1 MYALAA
7 PALAALSLSIYKKG
21 YTMEKKSQVGKTA
34 LTIGLCF
41 LFMFALNLL
50 MPLHRDDYE
59 YSLIWETNRHIQ
71 NLPDIFESLYR
82 HYFMHGGRM
91 VSFFTQE
98 VFLLHDKVYFDVAN
112 ALVYTGLL
120 LLLLWHS
127 MRRVTLDIG
136 PWRVALAFLLMWL
149 AFPHFGE
156 VAVWMCG
163 SVVYLWTGFWGF
175 LFLLP
180 YNLFFAG
187 RFEKS
192 GPLTAFV
199 MLIVGVLAGW
209 SVENL
214 SVTVNAIAFL
224 TAVYCWRNK
233 KLRAWMVT
241 GLLGSTVGF
250 FLLVG
255 APGNYV
261 RYGQQGA
268 GKGILRHIG
277 NQFAGGGEMML
288 YVLPVLLLLILAWKG
303 IRLMMLR
310 QRGEEISCTQRSFG
324 AGQIVTLAV
333 IAVMLASYTSGGWLN
348 AAISDFLIAHVL
360 VPLHMDKPMAVY
372 RLAHTLSG
380 LEEMVIYL
388 AGVAII
394 YSLAKKAMGIP
405 KGVLKSVKLR
415 EIWAAFREARFAT
428 VCFGLAAFNNFVMIA
443 APTFPARATFSSVCL
458 ILIGTLAI
466 LAIPE
471 VGEAFRGRVLRILTI
486 GGAAVGLFLAFGA
499 FLISYTMTV
508 EQAKR
513 IAILEEKQ
521 GSMEIVE
528 FPPLPI
534 NHRAM
539 RHVFFV
545 DFDNVVTKG
554 GIVRYYGVEDIE
566 VK

>member
-1 MYALAA
+1 
-7 PALAALSLSIYKKG
+7 
-21 YTMEKKSQVGKTA
+21 MEKKAKLGTTA
-34 LTIGLCF
+34 LTLGAFF
-41 LFMFALNLL
+41 LFMFILNLL
-50 MPLHRDDYE
+50 MPLHRDDYD
-59 YSLIWETNRHIQ
+59 YSLVWETTRHLA
-71 NLPDIFESLYR
+71 NVSDIFESLYR

-91 VSFFTQE
+91 VAFFTQE
-98 VFLLHDKVYFDVAN
+98 IFLLHDKIYFDIAN
-112 ALVYTGLL
+112 ALVYMGLL

-127 MRRVTLDIG
+127 LRRVTLSFS
-136 PWRVALAFLLMWL
+136 PWQAALVFLLAWL

-180 YNLFFAG
+180 FNLFFAG
-187 RFEKS
+187 RLEKS

-199 MLIVGVLAGW
+199 MFLIGILAGW
-209 SVENL
+209 SVENMA
-214 SVTVNAIAFL
+214 VTVNAVAFL
-224 TAVYCWRNK
+224 TCLYCWKEK

-241 GLLGSTVGF
+241 GLLGSGVGF
-250 FLLVG
+250 LLLLA
-255 APGNYV
+255 APGNFV
-261 RYGQQGA
+261 RYGEQGA
-268 GKGILRHIG
+268 GKGLLRHIG

-288 YVLPVLLLLILAWKG
+288 YVLPVVLLLILAWKG
-303 IRLMMLR
+303 IRLEMLKR
-310 QRGEEISCTQRSFG
+310 RGVEISCTPKSFG
-324 AGQIVTLAV
+324 WGQIATLGV
-333 IAVMLASYTSGGWLN
+333 LAVMLASYTSGGWLS
-348 AAISDFLIAHVL
+348 ASISDFLISHVL
-360 VPLHMDKPMAVY
+360 VPLHLDRPKTIAQF
-372 RLAHTLSG
+372 AHTLSG

-388 AGVAII
+388 GGVAII

-405 KGVLKSVKLR
+405 KGALKAVKAK
-415 EIWAAFREARFAT
+415 EIWAAFPEVRFGI

-458 ILIGTLAI
+458 ILIGTLSI
-466 LAIPE
+466 LRLPE
-471 VGEAFRGRVLRILTI
+471 VADAFRGRVLTILRV

-499 FLISYTMTV
+499 VLISYTMTE

-513 IAILEEKQ
+513 IAIIEPKA

-545 DFDNVVTKG
+545 DFDNGVTKG
-554 GIVRYYGVEDIE
+554 GMCKYYGVKDIV

>member
-1 MYALAA
+1 MN
-7 PALAALSLSIYKKG
+7 
-21 YTMEKKSQVGKTA
+21 EKKSKVGSTA
-34 LTIGLCF
+34 LVLGLGF
-41 LFMFALNLL
+41 LFMFILNYL

-59 YSLIWETNRHIQ
+59 YSLVWETSRHLENIF
-71 NLPDIFESLYR
+71 DIFESLYR
-82 HYFMHGGRM
+82 HYWMHGGRM

-98 VFLLHDKVYFDVAN
+98 IFLLHDKIYFDIAN
-112 ALVYTGLL
+112 ALVYTGLVL
-120 LLLLWHS
+120 LILWHS
-127 MRRVTLDIG
+127 LRRVTLDIG
-136 PWRVALAFLLMWL
+136 PWRAALAFLLAWL

-180 YNLFFAG
+180 FNLYFAG
-187 RFEKS
+187 RFEHK
-192 GPLTAFV
+192 GPLISFG
-199 MLIVGVLAGW
+199 MLVIGVLAGW

-224 TAVYCWRNK
+224 TAVYCWREK

-241 GLLGSTVGF
+241 GLLGSAVGF

-288 YVLPVLLLLILAWKG
+288 YVLPILLLLILAWKG
-303 IRLMMLR
+303 IRLEMLR
-310 QRGEEISCTQRSFG
+310 RRGVDIACTPKSFG
-324 AGQIVTLAV
+324 WGQITTLGV
-333 IAVMLASYTSGGWLN
+333 IAVMLASYTSGGWLSS
-348 AAISDFLIAHVL
+348 AISDFLIAHVL
-360 VPLHMDKPMAVY
+360 VPLHMDRPMAVY

-388 AGVAII
+388 GGVSII

-405 KGVLKSVKLR
+405 KGALKAVKMK
-415 EIWAAFREARFAT
+415 EILAAFPEARFAG

-466 LAIPE
+466 LRIPE
-471 VGEAFRGRVLRILTI
+471 VGEAFRGRVLRILRV

-499 FLISYTMTV
+499 ILISYTMTV

-513 IAILEEKQ
+513 IAVLEEKR
-521 GSMEIVE
+521 GSMEIIE

-554 GIVRYYGVEDIE
+554 GLCRYYGVKDIV

>member
-1 MYALAA
+1 MKERE
-7 PALAALSLSIYKKG
+7 S
-21 YTMEKKSQVGKTA
+21 VGKSV
-34 LTIGLCF
+34 LVIGLGF
-41 LFMFALNLL
+41 LFMFVLNVL

-59 YSLIWETNRHIQ
+59 YSLIWETSQHLK

-82 HYFMHGGRM
+82 HYWMHGGRM

-98 VFLLHDKVYFDVAN
+98 VFLLHDKIWFDVAN
-112 ALVYTGLL
+112 ALVYTGLW

-127 MRRVTLDIG
+127 MRRVTLAIG
-136 PWRVALAFLLMWL
+136 GGRAALAFLLMWL

-180 YNLFFAG
+180 FNLYFAG
-187 RFEKS
+187 RFEHT
-192 GPLTAFV
+192 GPLVSFA
-199 MLIVGVLAGW
+199 MLVLGVLAGW

-214 SVTVNAIAFL
+214 SVTVNAVAFL
-224 TAVYCWRNK
+224 TLAYCWREK
-233 KLRAWMVT
+233 KIRSWMVT
-241 GLLGSTVGF
+241 GFVGSSLG
-250 FLLVG
+250 FLFLVA

-261 RYGQQGA
+261 RYGAQGA
-268 GKGILRHIG
+268 GKGLLRHIG

-303 IRLMMLR
+303 IRLEMLR
-310 QRGEEISCTQRSFG
+310 RRGVEISLAPRSFG
-324 AGQIVTLAV
+324 VGEIGALAV
-333 IAVMLASYTSGGWLN
+333 MAVMLASYTSGGWLSS
-348 AAISDFLIAHVL
+348 ALADFLINHVL
-360 VPLHMDKPMAVY
+360 VPLHMDRPMAVY
-372 RLAHTLSG
+372 RLRHTLSG

-388 AGVAII
+388 GGVSMIFV
-394 YSLAKKAMGIP
+394 LAKKALGIP
-405 KGVLKSVKLR
+405 KGALKAVKLK
-415 EIWAAFREARFAT
+415 EIWAAFPEARFAG

-466 LAIPE
+466 LRIPE
-471 VGEAFRGRVLRILTI
+471 VGEALRGRVLTILRV
-486 GGAAVGLFLAFGA
+486 GGAALGLFLAIGA
-499 FLISYTMTV
+499 IAISYTMTQ

-513 IAILEEKQ
+513 IAILEDKRD
-521 GSMEIVE
+521 SMEVVT
-528 FPPLPI
+528 FDPLPI

-539 RHVFFV
+539 RHVFYV

-554 GIVRYYGVEDIE
+554 GICRYYGVKDIVVRGKE
-566 VK
+566 S